1 MRVLAPTLLLA
12 SVSLG
17 ACSTVWKPPEI
28 SYDDTPRKAVLS
40 PDPPKPV
47 RIVEIPKLLPLP
59 GQLKPIPGAKT
70 EEAEAADPRVRVEQA
85 NGEARVQPTRA
96 APSQTAR
103 STRSMPRPARSPT
116 SRSKPESSLSARV
129 RSPPATPSDG

>member
-1 MRVLAPTLLLA
+1 MRVLVPTALLLG

-17 ACSTVWKPPEI
+17 ACSTTWKPPEV

-59 GQLKPIPGAKT
+59 GQLKPIPGR
-70 EEAEAADPRVRVEQA
+70 EDRR
-85 NGEARVQPTRA
+85 GGGG
-96 APSQTAR
+96 
-103 STRSMPRPARSPT
+103 RSPR
-116 SRSKPESSLSARV
+116 SRRAGER
-129 RSPPATPSDG
+129 